1 MFVSDLV
8 LAMERIAPVAL
19 AESWDN
25 VGLLVGDPKAP
36 LHRVLLT
43 VDLLPEVIDE
53 AAQAGANAVV
63 AYHPPIFRAQKTFLA
78 DDLAYQ
84 AARAGISV
92 YSPHT
97 ALDVAPGGTN
107 DCLMDAL
114 GVQERTPLRR
124 RIPDGPGIGRVG
136 ELPQAQSHDAFVAL
150 LKGALALPHVLV
162 AGTPKAAIRRVAVC
176 AGAGGSLVADAHRA
190 GADVFVA
197 GELGHHDA
205 LLAARLGL
213 CVLCTL
219 HSHTERLALPT
230 LRARLATELQG
241 VEISVSRRDA
251 DPFMIA

>member
-1 MFVSDLV
+1 VFISDLV

-36 LHRVLLT
+36 LRSVLLT
-43 VDLLPEVIDE
+43 VDLLPEVIEE

-63 AYHPPIFRAQKTFLA
+63 AYHPPIFRPQKTFLA
-78 DDLAYQ
+78 GDLAYH

-97 ALDVAPGGTN
+97 ALDVASGGTN
-107 DCLMDAL
+107 DCLMDVL
-114 GVQERTPLRR
+114 GIAERTPLRR

-136 ELPQAQSHDAFVAL
+136 DLPQGQSHEAFVAL
-150 LKGALALPHVLV
+150 LKRVLQLPHVLV
-162 AGTPKAAIRRVAVC
+162 AGTPKAAVRRVAVC
-176 AGAGGSLVADAHRA
+176 AGAGGSLVADAHRS

-213 CVLCTL
+213 CVVCTL
-219 HSHTERLALPT
+219 HSHTERLALPP
-230 LRARLATELQG
+230 LRARLVAELPG
-241 VEISVSRRDA
+241 VDVSVSGRDA